1 MEKPM
6 NSKLTEQIELLVERS
21 NQLEEL
27 MSKNSNEESF
37 AALEVELNCIEQHI
51 DFLQELK
58 DDLNYLE

>member
-1 MEKPM
+1 M